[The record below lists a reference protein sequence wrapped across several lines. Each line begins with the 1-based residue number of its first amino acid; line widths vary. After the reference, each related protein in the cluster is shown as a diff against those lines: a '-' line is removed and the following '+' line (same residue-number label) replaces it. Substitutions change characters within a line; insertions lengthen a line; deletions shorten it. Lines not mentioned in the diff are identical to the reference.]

1 MLTFWIASDSDTTY
15 KPTTKLVAHQRG
27 HLLEYL
33 IQYGMFLAKAATIVV
48 ALMFVVGAIASAGN
62 RQRRSS
68 KRGEIVVE
76 RLNDHLEDLCDAVR
90 DQVIDSATLKLENKA
105 RAKRDKEKAKAE
117 KKRAL
122 IEAKEKAKSAS
133 DKSQAAF
140 AGEDESLE
148 NERGVKNETAARR
161 KRVYVLNFDGD
172 VAAEEVSSL
181 REEITTVLSI
191 AEPCDEVILK
201 LESPGGMVHAYGLAA
216 SQLQRIK
223 EAKIPLTI
231 CVDKVAASGGYMM
244 ACLADKLIAAPFAII
259 GSIGVVVQLPNF
271 HKVLKKNDV
280 DYEVISAGEFKRTLS
295 TFGEITDKGRAK
307 VQEDVE
313 NIHDIF
319 KQWVK
324 THRPIVDVGRVAT
337 GETWVGMQAKER
349 YLIDELNTS
358 DDVLVAA
365 CRDADVF
372 EVQFK
377 FKQTLQ
383 DKLGAAIEAGISR
396 ATARILSADRMK
408 EFQ

>member
-1 MLTFWIASDSDTTY
+1 M
-15 KPTTKLVAHQRG
+15 VAHQRG

-33 IQYGMFLAKAATIVV
+33 IQYGMFLAKVATIVV
-48 ALMFVVGAIASAGN
+48 ALILVIGAIVSAGS
-62 RQRRSS
+62 RQRRSN
-68 KRGEIVVE
+68 KRGEIVVV
-76 RLNDHLEDLCDAVR
+76 RLNEHLEDLHDAVR
-90 DQVIDSATLKLENKA
+90 DEVIDSATLKLENKA
-105 RAKRDKEKAKAE
+105 RAKREKEEAKAE
-117 KKRAL
+117 KKRAVA
-122 IEAKEKAKSAS
+122 EAKAKAKTQSAAV
-133 DKSQAAF
+133 KSPTALAD
-140 AGEDESLE
+140 EDVTLASEKE
-148 NERGVKNETAARR
+148 DRNEKPTRR
-161 KRVYVLNFDGD
+161 KRVYVLDFDGD

-191 AEPCDEVILK
+191 AETCDEIILK

-223 EAKIPLTI
+223 DAKIPLTI

-271 HKVLKKNDV
+271 HRVLKKNDV

-349 YLIDELNTS
+349 YLVDELNTS

-377 FKQTLQ
+377 VKQTLQ
-383 DKLGAAIEAGISR
+383 DKLGAAIEAGIAR
-396 ATARILSADRMK
+396 ATNRVLAADRTK
-408 EFQ
+408 DFQ